1 MSIDGGDELDVPV
14 ARRERTRFRRGD
26 PWFED
31 GNMILLA
38 QDGTAFKI
46 HRGVLARRSQVFE
59 SMLQLPQPSVDRAT
73 NETDDDESRLHE
85 RIKRVERR
93 LLVEVVERLG
103 RGGCTVDGRKVSFR

>member
-1 MSIDGGDELDVPV
+1 MSIDGGDELDVPI

-59 SMLQLPQPSVDRAT
+59 SMLQLPQPSVDRAL
-73 NETDDDESRLHE
+73 NETDDESCP
-85 RIKRVERR
+85 
-93 LLVEVVERLG
+93 VVEMYDHPTELANFL
-103 RGGCTVDGRKVSFR
+103 TAVYDGL